1 MIDVR
6 EVEPGVWSVIDG
18 TRSVE
23 IRLVGDEVRVNGVPV
38 AVDTS
43 DPRQWSP
50 QAARGAVAGSAQV
63 KSPMPG
69 KVIEVLVMAGQEVAA
84 GQGVVV
90 VEAMKMQNQ
99 LKSPREGRV
108 QAIHARQGELVNA
121 GAVLVTIE

>member
-1 MIDVR
+1 MTDFR
-6 EVEPGVWSVIDG
+6 EAEPGVWSVIDG

-23 IRLVGDEVRVNGVPV
+23 VRLAGDEVRVNGVPV
-38 AVDTS
+38 SVDTS

-50 QAARGAVAGSAQV
+50 QAARGAAAGSAQV

-69 KVIEVLVMAGQEVAA
+69 KVIEVLVVVGQEITA

-99 LKSPREGRV
+99 LKSPRDGRV
-108 QAIHARQGELVNA
+108 QSIHAKQHELVNA

>member
-1 MIDVR
+1 MINFL

-18 TRSVE
+18 TRSFEVR
-23 IRLVGDEVRVNGVPV
+23 IAGDEMRVNGVPV
-38 AVDTS
+38 DIDKT
-43 DPRQWSP
+43 DPRRWNP
-50 QAARGAVAGSAQV
+50 QAARGAVSGSAQV

-69 KVIEVLVMAGQEVAA
+69 KVVEVLVTAGQEVAA

-99 LKSPREGRV
+99 LKSPRDGRV
-108 QAIHARQGELVNA
+108 AVIHAKRDELVNA